1 MHAAMAKV
9 NVLNQIKLKQMAS
22 EWKQNKTRDVP
33 ESEFA
38 GYPVF
43 FGIWFVWMNSFHF
56 YHNRYDKATGK
67 ATLFLVKINKV
78 AVFSQV
84 LFSL

>member
-43 FGIWFVWMNSFHF
+43 FSIWFVWMNSFHF
-56 YHNRYDKATGK
+56 
-67 ATLFLVKINKV
+67 
-78 AVFSQV
+78 
-84 LFSL
+84 